1 MEKGAGDNFI
11 KRYGYDLELKVGKEY
26 FESGIELSGGAW
38 QRMALCRCIA
48 CDADIIFLDEF
59 VSALDPVAEENAYKL
74 LDSLFEEKTVVA
86 VTHRIG
92 ILSKM
97 DRVVYLENGKILE
110 TGTHE
115 ELMEHN
121 EKYYCYINNRIKE
134 TN

>member
-1 MEKGAGDNFI
+1 M
-11 KRYGYDLELKVGKEY
+11 
-26 FESGIELSGGAW
+26 
-38 QRMALCRCIA
+38 
-48 CDADIIFLDEF
+48 DEF
-59 VSALDPVAEENAYKL
+59 VSAFGSSRRGKCIQL